1 MYILGAFCMVIVLF
15 DKFTMQETSHKMHL
29 RIMSP
34 KEILSFV
41 TIALL
46 QTDFWAQS
54 LRGLCGIKFYQME
67 LVQNGVPVINVGWP
81 KPRHVSIYILFYVFV
96 IEKMI
101 Y

>member
-1 MYILGAFCMVIVLF
+1 MVIVLF

-54 LRGLCGIKFYQME
+54 LRGLCEIKFYQME
-67 LVQNGVPVINVGWP
+67 LASSEWCTSTCNKCRVAKAQTCFN
-81 KPRHVSIYILFYVFV
+81 IYSFLRICKY
-96 IEKMI
+96 EKMI